1 MGFTEIISLLSGV
14 ALFLFGMTL
23 MGDGLKRVS
32 GNKLEPILF
41 RLSST
46 QLRGIVLGAGVTAV
60 IQSSSATSVMV
71 VGFVNSGMMKLRQAI
86 SVILGAILGTSITG
100 WVICLSYID
109 GASGLSNI
117 LSTSTLTGVIAVV
130 GIILRMFS
138 KKQTHR
144 HVGDILLGFAVLMF
158 GMSSMS
164 SSVKGLGQ
172 QPWFTGLLS
181 TMTHP
186 VLGILIGLFFS
197 AILQSASAAVG
208 IVQAISFTGAM
219 TLGSALPLLMGI
231 TIGASLPV
239 LLSALGAS
247 TAGKRTALSY
257 LVASFMGVMVCASL
271 FYISDAIFRFS
282 FLSRTMNPFSIAFVN
297 TLLRLAIL
305 CLLSPFTDVLEAL
318 STLFVPEKRT
328 ENDPVL
334 RLEERFLGHPALAI
348 EQSRVTIC
356 DMAKQAEQAMNTAT
370 KLLTAYSEAGF
381 AEVEELENA
390 GDHFEDA
397 LGSYLVKLT
406 GRELTEQQGRTA
418 SIFLHTLSDFERVS
432 DHAMSIAKNAKE
444 IYEKQIHFSEDA
456 LHELTVVTAA
466 MNDTIRSTV
475 NAFISV
481 DLSLAEKVEPMEE
494 VVDDLC
500 DELKLRHV
508 ERLQKGLCTIAH
520 GFVFNDLL
528 TNFERVSD
536 HCSNIAVALIEL
548 DAGNFDTHEYLETV
562 KEKRSANFEHDYQTF
577 KKKYAID

>member
-164 SSVKGLGQ
+164 GSVKGLGQ